1 MSWWHGADLSDNRER
16 KKAKHINQ
24 GVRLKKIVIALSAW
38 IAVITGAHLAT
49 NVDWKVVLN
58 ERLPESERKLNVAY
72 IPVT

>member
-1 MSWWHGADLSDNRER
+1 M
-16 KKAKHINQ
+16 I
-24 GVRLKKIVIALSAW
+24 GVSAW

-49 NVDWKVVLN
+49 NVDWNVVLN